1 MPPTNFVDA
10 HVHLWDPFRV
20 RMPWLD
26 GDATLQRRFDL
37 DDLSAAALG
46 LPLQQVIYVEV
57 DVTPAY
63 GLLEARWAADQAE
76 RDQRLAGIVAHAPME
91 DGGVVRSYLDALKNM
106 GPRIK
111 GVRRLMQSESDP
123 DFPVRPGLLE
133 GLRLL
138 PEYRFSFDICI
149 RHAQLGRTV
158 DMVRA
163 CPDTQFVLD
172 HLAKPDIRL
181 HNQDPWREQMA
192 ELAELPNVVC
202 KVSGLVTEADHAAWT
217 IADLQPFVLHALAVF
232 GEERVLFGGDWPVV
246 TLAAS
251 YRRWVESL
259 DALTA
264 HLSDTARRKL
274 WVDNARRVYRLD
286 R

>member
-1 MPPTNFVDA
+1 MLPTDIVDA
-10 HVHLWDPFRV
+10 HVHLWDPRRL

-37 DDLSAAALG
+37 DDLSTAAHG
-46 LPLQQVIYVEV
+46 LPLQQVVYVEV
-57 DVTPAY
+57 DVAPAY
-63 GLLEARWAADQAE
+63 GLLEARWATDQAE

-91 DGGVVRSYLDALKNM
+91 DGGVVRAYLDALTDM

-123 DFPVRPGLLE
+123 DFQVRPGLLE

-138 PEYRFSFDICI
+138 PEYGLSFDICI
-149 RHAQLGRTV
+149 LHTQLGRTL

-172 HLAKPDIRL
+172 HLAKPEVRL
-181 HNQDPWREQMA
+181 HALDPWREQMA

-202 KVSGLVTEADHAAWT
+202 KVSGLVTEADHASWT
-217 IADLQPFVLHALAVF
+217 TDDLQPYVMHALAVF
-232 GEERVLFGGDWPVV
+232 GEDRVLFGGDWPVV
-246 TLAAS
+246 TLAAT

-264 HLSDTARRKL
+264 HLSDTAKHKL
-274 WVDNARRVYRLD
+274 WADNARRVYRLAG
-286 R
+286 